1 MTSIFPDFFIA
12 TKFGEAIDKPFSLV
26 YDEAERQAVIQIRK
40 ERRQKMIKA
49 NGISGKYLS
58 YLGRPLVRQDKELYL
73 GDVTKDYVFMMIMSE
88 KDGIAK
94 DVKIPD
100 KVMVQLLHA
109 DNPMPERQSIVNGLS
124 EALVMASAW
133 LDRC

>member
-1 MTSIFPDFFIA
+1 
-12 TKFGEAIDKPFSLV
+12 
-26 YDEAERQAVIQIRK
+26 
-40 ERRQKMIKA
+40 MIKA

-88 KDGIAK
+88 KEGISK

-109 DNPMPERQSIVNGLS
+109 DNPMPEKQSIANGLN
-124 EALVMASAW
+124 EALVTASAW